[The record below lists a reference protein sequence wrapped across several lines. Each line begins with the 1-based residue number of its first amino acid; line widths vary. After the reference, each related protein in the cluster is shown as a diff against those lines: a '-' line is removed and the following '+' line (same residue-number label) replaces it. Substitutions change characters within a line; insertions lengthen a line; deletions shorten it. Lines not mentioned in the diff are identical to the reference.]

1 MNSDHGINK
10 NGKKKNKIDISIE
23 NYRKEIFKKMT
34 IEEKLKLTLQLRQSA
49 WDLKAAALRSL
60 HPGWS
65 RERVQEEVRKIFLY
79 AKT

>member
-1 MNSDHGINK
+1 MKTESKTEFSTED
-10 NGKKKNKIDISIE
+10 
-23 NYRKEIFKKMT
+23 YRNEIFKKMT

-49 WDLKAAALRSL
+49 WDLKAAALHSL

-65 RERVQEEVRKIFLY
+65 RERVQQEVRKIFLY